1 MEFEWDGSK
10 ARHNLEKHGIDFA
23 DVPAL
28 WDQPVFERRSQRHGE
43 PRWLVFGLLGEM
55 IVAVVYTWR
64 GEHCRIISARK
75 ASRNE
80 RASYYEACGWR
91 PPEG

>member
-1 MEFEWDGSK
+1 MEFEWDDSK
-10 ARHNLEKHGIDFA
+10 ARQNLEKHGLDFA

-28 WDQPVFERRSQRHGE
+28 WDHPVLERRSQRHGE
-43 PRWLVFGLLGEM
+43 PRWMVFGLLGEM